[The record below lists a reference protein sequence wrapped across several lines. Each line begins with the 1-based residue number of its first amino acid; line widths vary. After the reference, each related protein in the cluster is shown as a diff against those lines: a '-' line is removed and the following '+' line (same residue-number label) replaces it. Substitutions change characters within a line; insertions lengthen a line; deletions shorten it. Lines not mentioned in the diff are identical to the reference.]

1 MITSETNFL
10 WHQDEEL
17 EVVAGV
23 PEQKE
28 SAAQLKKSARRPV
41 RSAGPEL
48 APQSPQKH
56 LL

>member
-1 MITSETNFL
+1 MVRRLIGIDFQLNRASSKSGISSETNFL

-28 SAAQLKKSARRPV
+28 SAA
-41 RSAGPEL
+41 
-48 APQSPQKH
+48 
-56 LL
+56 